1 MKIYEE
7 PEAQKS
13 ARGSQTPRSARRRNM
28 LGSQAMEDE
37 QGSDWKVQAGEQ
49 VLSGGTL
56 ENSRDSDSD
65 CNWKMA

>member
-1 MKIYEE
+1 
-7 PEAQKS
+7 
-13 ARGSQTPRSARRRNM
+13 M